1 MATIALILGSVSR
14 DRQVINVGLW
24 LEQKLKMRKHSVHL
38 VDPLFLD
45 LPLLDRMYKEMT
57 STSKRGKI
65 VVSDGYLA
73 VTPEYYRSISAVMK
87 NTA

>member
-1 MATIALILGSVSR
+1 
-14 DRQVINVGLW
+14 
-24 LEQKLKMRKHSVHL
+24 
-38 VDPLFLD
+38 
-45 LPLLDRMYKEMT
+45 MYKEMT

-73 VTPEYYRSISAVMK
+73 VTPEYYRSISAAMK